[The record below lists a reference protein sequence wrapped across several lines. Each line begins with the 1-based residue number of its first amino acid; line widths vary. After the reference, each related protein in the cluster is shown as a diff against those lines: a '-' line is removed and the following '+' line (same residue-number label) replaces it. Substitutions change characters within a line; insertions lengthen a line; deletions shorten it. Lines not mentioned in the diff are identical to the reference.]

1 MGYLCAA
8 HMALAECRQALAL
21 GLDVSGSVD
30 AREYRLQLDGLA
42 AALQAKETSAAL
54 LAFPGQPVAIAVYE
68 WSGFAYQRVIINWTK
83 IQSERDISTMAARLR
98 ASPRVTAPA
107 ETALGSALLFGAEFM
122 RQSPNCVAWTLD
134 ISGDGK
140 NNAGPRPQ
148 ADTTRAQMGGITV
161 NGLVI
166 GSDMAAAQ
174 DIRQVDVGE
183 LGQYFRANVLNGPQ
197 AFVQVAIGFE
207 DYENAMKRKLL
218 REIQG
223 VAIGDSRLG
232 KRALAFNGGLP
243 RPAEQLRFA
252 GPNE

>member
-1 MGYLCAA
+1 MNRLRATLFCAVLVFLSA
-8 HMALAECRQALAL
+8 AQMASAQCRQALAL

-30 AREYRLQLDGLA
+30 TREYRLQLDGVA
-42 AALQAKETSAAL
+42 AALDAEQTRAAL

-68 WSGFAYQRVIINWTK
+68 WSGFAYQRVIIDWIEIHSK
-83 IQSERDISTMAARLR
+83 RDIDTITAQLR
-98 ASPRVTAPA
+98 ESPRVPAPA
-107 ETALGSALLFGAEFM
+107 ETALGSALLFGASFM
-122 RQSPNCVAWTLD
+122 RQSPNCTVWTLD

-148 ADTTRAQMGGITV
+148 ANTTRAQMGGITV

-166 GSDMAAAQ
+166 GSDMAGAQ

-183 LGQYFRANVLNGPQ
+183 LGQYFRAHVLNGPK
-197 AFVQVAIGFE
+197 AFLQVAIGFE

-223 VAIGDSRLG
+223 IVVGGEVSDRMITAQRGD
-232 KRALAFNGGLP
+232 
-243 RPAEQLRFA
+243 
-252 GPNE
+252 